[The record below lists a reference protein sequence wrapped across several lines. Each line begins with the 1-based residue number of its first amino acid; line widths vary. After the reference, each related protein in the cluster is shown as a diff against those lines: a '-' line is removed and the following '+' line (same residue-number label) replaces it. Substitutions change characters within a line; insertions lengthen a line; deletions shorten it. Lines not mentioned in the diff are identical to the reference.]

1 MNIAEQMK
9 DVLKEEIKAAVLKAG
24 LAEESQIPNV
34 VLETPKDK
42 THGDYSTN
50 MAMQL
55 ARVAKKAPRQIA
67 EEIVAH
73 FDKGKASIEKLDIA
87 GPGFINFYMNNQYLT
102 KLIPSVLEAGEAYG
116 ETNIGNG
123 ERVQVEFVSAN
134 PTGDLHL
141 GHARGAAVGD
151 SLCNVLS
158 KAGYDVSREYYIND
172 AGNQINNLAL
182 SVEVRYF
189 EALGL
194 EKPMPEDGYRGEDI
208 IAIGKRLAEE
218 YGDRFVNE
226 EESERLAF
234 FREYGLKYELEKL
247 RKDLENFRV
256 PFDVW
261 YSETSLYQNGKI
273 DKALE
278 ALREKGH
285 VYEEDGATWFR
296 STTFGDDKDRVL
308 IKKDGTYTYLLPDI
322 AYHKDKLDR
331 GFDKLINVWGADH
344 HGYIPR
350 MKAAIEALGYEKGT
364 LEVEIIQL
372 VHLYKNGEKIKM
384 SKRTGKAV
392 TMRDLIEEVGL
403 DAVRYFFAMRSADT
417 HMDFDLDLAVSTSN
431 ENPVY
436 YAQYA
441 HARICSMLRQGE
453 EQGLKPAADLDFSH
467 IQSEKEY
474 DLLKTIGGFPEAV
487 AEAAEKRIPHRVTNY
502 IYDLAS
508 ALHSFYN
515 AEKVIDP
522 ENEEKSRARLALMK
536 ATQITLNNA
545 LQLIGVS
552 APGKNV
558 ITIKRTKSSGFVLF
572 L

>member
-55 ARVAKKAPRQIA
+55 ARIAKKAPRQIA
-67 EEIVAH
+67 EEIVSH

-278 ALREKGH
+278 AIREKGH

-308 IKKDGTYTYLLPDI
+308 IKKDGSYTYLLPDI

-372 VHLYKNGEKIKM
+372 VHLYKNGEKMKM

-552 APGKNV
+552 APEKM
-558 ITIKRTKSSGFVLF
+558 
-572 L
+572 

>member
-24 LAEESQIPNV
+24 LAEESQIPKV
-34 VLETPKDK
+34 ILETPKDK

-55 ARVAKKAPRQIA
+55 ARIAKKAPRQIA
-67 EEIVAH
+67 EDIVAS

-87 GPGFINFYMNNQYLT
+87 GPGFINFYMDNQYLT

-123 ERVQVEFVSAN
+123 ERIQVEFVSAN

-151 SLCNVLS
+151 SLCNVLA

-194 EKPMPEDGYRGEDI
+194 EKEMPEDGYRGEDI

-218 YGDRFVNE
+218 YGDRFVKE
-226 EESERLAF
+226 EESERQKF

-247 RKDLENFRV
+247 RVDLENFRV
-256 PFDVW
+256 PFNVW
-261 YSETSLYQNGKI
+261 YSETSLYENGKI

-278 ALREKGH
+278 ALRKQGH

-350 MKAAIEALGYEKGT
+350 MKAAIEALGYQKGT

-372 VHLYKNGEKIKM
+372 VHLYKNGEKMKM

-431 ENPVY
+431 DNPVY

-453 EQGLKPAADLDFSH
+453 EQGLTPAADLDFSAVN
-467 IQSEKEY
+467 SEKEY

-508 ALHSFYN
+508 SLHSFYN

-552 APGKNV
+552 APEKM
-558 ITIKRTKSSGFVLF
+558 
-572 L
+572 

>member
-24 LAEESQIPNV
+24 LAEESQLPNV
-34 VLETPKDK
+34 ILETPKDK

-234 FREYGLKYELEKL
+234 FRDYGLKYELEKL

-296 STTFGDDKDRVL
+296 STAFGDDKDRVL
-308 IKKDGTYTYLLPDI
+308 IKKDGSYTYLLPDI

-372 VHLYKNGEKIKM
+372 VHLYKNGEKMKM

-453 EQGLKPAADLDFSH
+453 EQGLKPVADLDFSH

-508 ALHSFYN
+508 SLHSFYN

-552 APGKNV
+552 APEKM
-558 ITIKRTKSSGFVLF
+558 
-572 L
+572 

>member
-372 VHLYKNGEKIKM
+372 VHLYKNGEKMKM

-453 EQGLKPAADLDFSH
+453 EQGLKPAADLGFSH

-552 APGKNV
+552 APEKM
-558 ITIKRTKSSGFVLF
+558 
-572 L
+572 

>member
-350 MKAAIEALGYEKGT
+350 MKAAIEAPGYEKGT

-372 VHLYKNGEKIKM
+372 VHLYKNGEKMKM

-552 APGKNV
+552 APEKM
-558 ITIKRTKSSGFVLF
+558 
-572 L
+572 